1 MEYEPYN
8 DTVLE
13 DDEDIKIWRG
23 DTNKAKSREN
33 RRRET
38 VENTGKH
45 SKKPSPGRGAKKQKT
60 ASTRRK
66 IRVKSVDKKE
76 LIIMAAAAVLI
87 VAAGFVPL
95 DGWKRALVCL
105 VPFAAAGYAIMGEC
119 VKDILNLKLR
129 EQEITVT
136 VAAIAAFIAGAY
148 TGAAVVFLVFRA
160 GKAVEALAFE
170 RRDSAL
176 DEIRNVSAG
185 RARMETAD
193 GIQTVGPEYVS
204 EGDIIFVA
212 PGEQVPLDGVVVEGI
227 SAIDLSPLTGT
238 QENRAVN
245 VGHKVFAGAINV
257 TAPLKIRVT
266 NTYEDSSSCRAAA
279 LVEDAAEM
287 PAPEETLTRQAVKY
301 AKPLLLIAALLTAAV
316 PPIMLDGEWS
326 VWLCRAAA
334 LAALSN
340 VASAAVSVPLA
351 YFGAL
356 VSAGKKGILIK
367 GSNITSLLAKP
378 DTFVFDKTGTVT
390 EGRYRVSEVFPV
402 DMTED
407 ELLSLAATAER
418 GSSHAIAA
426 AIKAVGVVR
435 EAEVLT
441 AEELPGRGIS
451 AFIDGRHVYVG
462 NALLLEEHGIKYAV
476 PSRPGAAVHVAL
488 DGKYCGHILVTD
500 KVRNGAFESVD
511 SLRTCGAK
519 KMVML
524 TGDVLSVARPI
535 ANKLN
540 FDMLKAEIRP
550 EEKAAAVAYLTDNCP
565 INRALIFVGD
575 GDSDASALKNADIGI
590 ALETLGR
597 EETLDNADVAIFD
610 GEIRK
615 LPAAVRLA
623 QKTRL
628 IAQENM
634 LAVLIVKAVL
644 ILLTLLGAAPLA
656 AVAVADGLLHAGAI
670 ANSFRTLGEIT
681 VIPKKERK

>member
-8 DTVLE
+8 DTFLE
-13 DDEDIKIWRG
+13 EDEDIKIWRG
-23 DTNKAKSREN
+23 DTDDAKRRES

-38 VENTGKH
+38 AENTGKH
-45 SKKPSPGRGAKKQKT
+45 SKKPSPGRGEKKQKT
-60 ASTRRK
+60 PSARRK

-87 VAAGFVPL
+87 IAAGFVPL
-95 DGWKRALVCL
+95 DGWKKALVCL
-105 VPFAAAGYAIMGEC
+105 VPFAAAGYGIMGEC
-119 VKDILNLKLR
+119 VKDILNLKLK
-129 EQEITVT
+129 EQEIVVT
-136 VAAIAAFIAGAY
+136 FAAIAAFIAGAY
-148 TGAAVVFLVFRA
+148 TGAAVVFLVFRL
-160 GKAVEALAFE
+160 GKAVEAFALE

-176 DEIRNVSAG
+176 GDIRNVSAG
-185 RARMETAD
+185 RARVETAD
-193 GIQTVGPEYVS
+193 GILTVGPEYVN

-212 PGEQVPLDGVVVEGI
+212 PNQQIPLDGVVEEGI
-227 SAIDLSPLTGT
+227 SAIDLSPLTGA

-266 NTYEDSSSCRAAA
+266 NTYEDSSSCRAAS
-279 LVEDAAEM
+279 LVEDAAET
-287 PAPEETLTRQAVKY
+287 PAPEETLTRQAAKY
-301 AKPLLLIAALLTAAV
+301 IKPLMLIAALLTAVV
-316 PPIMLDGEWS
+316 PPVMTDGDWRA
-326 VWLCRAAA
+326 WLCRAAA
-334 LAALSN
+334 LAVLSN
-340 VASAAVSVPLA
+340 VAPAVVSVPLA

-356 VSAGKKGILIK
+356 VSAGKKGIIIK

-407 ELLSLAATAER
+407 ELLSLAATAESC
-418 GSSHAIAA
+418 SSHAIAA
-426 AIKAVGVVR
+426 AIKAVGAVID
-435 EAEVLT
+435 AEVLT

-451 AFIDGRHVYVG
+451 AFIDGRHIYVG

-476 PSRPGAAVHVAL
+476 PSRPGAAGHVAL

-500 KVRNGAFESVD
+500 KVRNGAFESID

-540 FDMLKAEIRP
+540 FDMLKAEIMP

-575 GDSDASALKNADIGI
+575 GDSDADALKNADIGI

-597 EETLDNADVAIFD
+597 EETIDNADVAVFD

-615 LPAAVRLA
+615 LPAVVRLA

-628 IAQENM
+628 IVQEN
-634 LAVLIVKAVL
+634 LFAVLGVKAVL
-644 ILLTLLGAAPLA
+644 IFLTLLGAAPLA
-656 AVAVADGLLHAGAI
+656 AVAITDGLLHAGAI
-670 ANSFRTLGEIT
+670 ANAFRTFCEIT
-681 VIPKKERK
+681 IIPKKER